1 MVEQQ
6 QKQIQISPETQQA
19 LSKLNVRIADL
30 MEQINTVIKVLV
42 EENMILRSKLDDLSS
57 QQLIVEEVKK

>member
-57 QQLIVEEVKK
+57 QQLIVEEAKK